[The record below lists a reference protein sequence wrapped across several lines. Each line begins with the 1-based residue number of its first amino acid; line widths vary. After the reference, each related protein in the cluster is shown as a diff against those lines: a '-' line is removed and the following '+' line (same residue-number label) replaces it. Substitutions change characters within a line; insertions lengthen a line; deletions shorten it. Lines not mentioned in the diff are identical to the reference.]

1 MYLDFEFCNQGL
13 SKKINLFSQHPNHG
27 AGSKDNNFN
36 TGSSSVKEFAT
47 SSFYMAELFCF
58 SREIE
63 MFSAQNLL
71 DFVGFMQM
79 TCRSGGWC
87 GD

>member
-1 MYLDFEFCNQGL
+1 MQLDFEFCNKCL
-13 SKKINLFSQHPNHG
+13 SKKINLFSQHPNQG
-27 AGSKDNNFN
+27 AGSKDSDFN
-36 TGSSSVKEFAT
+36 IGFSWVKEFAT
-47 SSFYMAELFCF
+47 SPLYMAELFCF

-79 TCRSGGWC
+79 TCWSGGWC